1 MTEAPTGIL
10 LADDQVLV
18 REGLRMLVEA
28 EPDLE
33 IVGEAET
40 GTAAVAETLR
50 RRPDVVLM
58 DIRMPGL
65 DGIEATRRIV
75 DAGSPARI
83 LILTTFDLD
92 EYVYLALKA
101 GASGFLLKD
110 AERAQ
115 LINAIRT
122 VRDGDHLLAPGITRR
137 LIADYCRGPQPGE
150 SGASVAGLSPREVD
164 VVRLLARGLSNA
176 EIAEQIFLGETTVKS
191 HIARIL
197 AKLDLRDRLQIVVF
211 AYERGIVRVGE
222 RE

>member
-1 MTEAPTGIL
+1 MTGVL
-10 LADDQVLV
+10 LADDQALV

-28 EPDLE
+28 EPDLQV
-33 IVGEAET
+33 VGEADT
-40 GTAAVAETLR
+40 GAAAVAETLS

-58 DIRMPGL
+58 DVRMPGL

-75 DAGSPARI
+75 EAGSPARI

-115 LINAIRT
+115 LVNAIRT
-122 VRDGDHLLAPGITRR
+122 VHNGDHLLAPRITRR
-137 LIADYCRGPQPGE
+137 LIADFCRAPQPGTF
-150 SGASVAGLSPREVD
+150 GTTAAGLSPREVQ
-164 VVRLLARGLSNA
+164 VIRLLAKGLSNA
-176 EIAEQIFLGETTVKS
+176 EIAEQLFLGETTVKS

-197 AKLDLRDRLQIVVF
+197 AKLDLRDRLQVVVF
-211 AYERGIVRVGE
+211 AYEKGIVRAGTE
-222 RE
+222 D

>member
-1 MTEAPTGIL
+1 MTRAQTGIL

-28 EPDLE
+28 EPDLQ

-50 RRPDVVLM
+50 CRPDVVLM
-58 DIRMPGL
+58 DIRMPGV

-92 EYVYLALKA
+92 EYVYFALKA

-110 AERAQ
+110 AKRAQ

-122 VRDGDHLLAPGITRR
+122 VHDGDHLLAPTVTRR

-150 SGASVAGLSPREVD
+150 SSPSAAGLSRREVD
-164 VVRLLARGLSNA
+164 VVRLLAKGLSNA
-176 EIAEQIFLGETTVKS
+176 EIAEQLFLGETTVKS

-197 AKLDLRDRLQIVVF
+197 AKLDLRDRLQVVVF
-211 AYERGIVRVGE
+211 AYERGIVRAGD

>member
-1 MTEAPTGIL
+1 MTGVL
-10 LADDQVLV
+10 LADDQALI
-18 REGLRMLVEA
+18 REGLRLLVEA
-28 EPDLE
+28 EPDLH
-33 IVGEAET
+33 IVAEADT

-50 RRPDVVLM
+50 HRPDVVLM

-65 DGIEATRRIV
+65 DGIEATRRIIA
-75 DAGSPARI
+75 AGSSARI

-122 VRDGDHLLAPGITRR
+122 VHDGDHLLAPGITRR
-137 LIADYCRGPQPGE
+137 LIADFCRGPQPGD
-150 SGASVAGLSPREVD
+150 SGATTAGLSPREVE
-164 VVRLLARGLSNA
+164 VIRLLANGLSNA
-176 EIAEQIFLGETTVKS
+176 EIAEQLFLGETTVKS

-197 AKLDLRDRLQIVVF
+197 AKLDLRDRLQVVVF
-211 AYERGIVRVGE
+211 AFERGIVRPGGP
-222 RE
+222 

>member
-1 MTEAPTGIL
+1 MTGVL

-28 EPDLE
+28 EPDLH
-33 IVGEAET
+33 IVGEADT

-75 DAGSPARI
+75 EAGSPARI
-83 LILTTFDLD
+83 LILTTFALD

-115 LINAIRT
+115 LIYAIRC
-122 VRDGDHLLAPGITRR
+122 VHHGDHLLAPRITRQ
-137 LIADYCRGPQPGE
+137 LIADYCRGPQPGQ
-150 SGASVAGLSPREVD
+150 SHATAAGLSQREID
-164 VVRLLARGLSNA
+164 VVRLLAKGLSNA
-176 EIAEQIFLGETTVKS
+176 EIAEQLFLGETTVKS
-191 HIARIL
+191 HLARIL
-197 AKLDLRDRLQIVVF
+197 AKLDLRDRLQVVVF
-211 AYERGIVRVGE
+211 AYETGIVRAGE
-222 RE
+222 PK

>member
-1 MTEAPTGIL
+1 MTGVL
-10 LADDQVLV
+10 LADDQALV

-28 EPDLE
+28 EPDLQ
-33 IVGEAET
+33 IVGEADT
-40 GTAAVAETLR
+40 GATAVSETLS

-75 DAGSPARI
+75 AAGVPARI

-115 LINAIRT
+115 LVHAIRT
-122 VRDGDHLLAPGITRR
+122 VHDGDHLLAPGITRR
-137 LIADYCRGPQPGE
+137 LIADYCRAPRPGE
-150 SGASVAGLSPREVD
+150 FGATAVGLSPRELEVI
-164 VVRLLARGLSNA
+164 RLLAKGLSNA
-176 EIAEQIFLGETTVKS
+176 EIAEQLFLGETTVKS

-197 AKLDLRDRLQIVVF
+197 AKLDLRDRLQVVVF
-211 AYERGIVRVGE
+211 AYEKGIVRAGAE
-222 RE
+222 D